1 MNDNNSSDNRK
12 KNTTPGLLDGLP
24 PVIEDP
30 VEFQQMVDSLP
41 EEKRKFAELATRFAK
56 LWEYLESKN
65 LPLPLDVVTAMREL
79 PSLPTGERLEQL
91 ENINARLLELETD
104 AGKDTQF
111 RQ

>member
-12 KNTTPGLLDGLP
+12 KQPTPGLLDGLP

-65 LPLPLDVVTAMREL
+65 LPLPLDVVRAMQEL
-79 PSLPTGERLEQL
+79 PSLPAEERLEQL

-104 AGKDTQF
+104 ASKDPQF